1 MKYRILEQLQS
12 ALVKR
17 KLIIFEIF
25 LCNKVT
31 FINRISGGTA
41 KKSNFKIVQIIFIC
55 QSLTGENAR

>member
-41 KKSNFKIVQIIFIC
+41 KKIKFQNSANNIYMSI
-55 QSLTGENAR
+55 LNR